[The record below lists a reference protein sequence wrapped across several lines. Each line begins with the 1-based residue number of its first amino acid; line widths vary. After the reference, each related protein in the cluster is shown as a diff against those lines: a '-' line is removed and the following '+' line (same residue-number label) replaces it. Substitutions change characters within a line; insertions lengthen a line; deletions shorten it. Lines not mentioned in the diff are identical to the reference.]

1 MQEIFWFFLGGF
13 VYLLLNKLTT
23 TFNKIKYINDVKIYA
38 FQLIGLA
45 YEQLVFATTTKYIA
59 LEESTLDEEKIKLYK
74 NLDEQA
80 FDGWKKET
88 AKGLKE
94 SVPPIY
100 RGALEVE
107 NWDDIMK
114 ALDVHYKNTL
124 RRQRKRTGA

>member
-1 MQEIFWFFLGGF
+1 M
-13 VYLLLNKLTT
+13 
-23 TFNKIKYINDVKIYA
+23 TFNKINYINDVKIYA

-59 LEESTLDEEKIKLYK
+59 LEESTFDEEKIKLYK

-88 AKGLKE
+88 TKGLKE
-94 SVPPIY
+94 AVPPIY

-124 RRQRKRTGA
+124 RHQRKRTGA